1 MVRAPKNVVEF
12 EDVTTSDIESIN
24 PTQVEEETSITTQ
37 GEVGQS
43 ADNRND
49 ISNPKPETPAKPD
62 ETTGQRQGP
71 DREEV
76 LVEDITDRLESER
89 DEEDVETVEV
99 GPSVV
104 GQKIKAQDATDI
116 TLPYLPD
123 VVVTM

>member
-1 MVRAPKNVVEF
+1 VRAPKNVVEL

-62 ETTGQRQGP
+62 ETTGQQEG
-71 DREEV
+71 
-76 LVEDITDRLESER
+76 R
-89 DEEDVETVEV
+89 DEEEVMVENVTNRPDSEREEDD
-99 GPSVV
+99 
-104 GQKIKAQDATDI
+104 KETIEAD
-116 TLPYLPD
+116 PYIIS
-123 VVVTM
+123 